1 MYSNEMSEN
10 LLHSNNWLQLSWFSS
25 NISNYIH
32 AMICC
37 NDSVINSKVILM
49 NDYVFSNGG
58 WVYQG
63 AVKHG
68 QGNGYGAPDL

>member
-10 LLHSNNWLQLSWFSS
+10 LTWFSS

-37 NDSVINSKVILM
+37 NDSVINNKVILM
-49 NDYVFSNGG
+49 NDEYVFSKGG
-58 WVYQG
+58 WIRITVVVVRYCSELQ
-63 AVKHG
+63 
-68 QGNGYGAPDL
+68 LSSSE